1 MNRNYFKSL
10 VLSAVLAVVTVTTVN
25 AQTVVA
31 VEKFTAENANTPEI
45 RFVGSN
51 PDFINFEVSLRQN
64 GNQKQTL
71 RILDENGVELYREI
85 IRKGEFAK
93 LVKVVRNDYSRLN
106 FVIDAQNSQYKKS
119 FNIRNEVV
127 ERLNVEEAN

>member
-1 MNRNYFKSL
+1 MNRNLFKSL
-10 VLSAVLAVVTVTTVN
+10 VLSAVLAVATVTTVN

-31 VEKFTAENANTPEI
+31 VEKFTTEKANTPVV

-93 LVKVVRNDYSRLN
+93 LVKVVRNDYSRLD